1 MTFFTKSI
9 KIPAMSKEMAQ
20 DSNITFVIPTHNQ
33 QLDGISSEINKNFS
47 GYKYSLLIVN
57 DGSTTKIEIPENTTV
72 INHTQKLG
80 LAKSLLSGYNEAIKH
95 PADFVVKTDADGEYP
110 IFPIKDIIDSLINS
124 EKEIGGTVGLKRSI
138 QSNGVIDWVFNDVMG
153 KIEGRFLIGQP
164 LIQHSPGLQVYK
176 MDVIKSILPDLER
189 ITEKLDLKW
198 GLDIATI
205 KFAAKYG
212 EIICVKIFDHSW
224 RQRRPLEKVYNQA
237 VSAIRVMN
245 EMKKEANQK

>member
-1 MTFFTKSI
+1 
-9 KIPAMSKEMAQ
+9 MSREMAQ
-20 DSNITFVIPTHNQ
+20 NPNITFVIPTHNQ
-33 QLDGISSEINKNFS
+33 QLDRISSEIDKNFS

-57 DGSTTKIEIPENTTV
+57 DGSTTKIEIPENATV

-110 IFPIKDIIDSLINS
+110 IFPIKGIIDSLVNS

-138 QSNGVIDWVFNDVMG
+138 QSNGVIDWIFNDIMG
-153 KIEGRFLIGQP
+153 KIEGRFLICQP

-189 ITEKLDLKW
+189 ITDKLDLKW

-205 KFAAKYG
+205 KFAAKHG
-212 EIICVKIFDHSW
+212 DIICVKIFDHSW
-224 RQRRPLEKVYNQA
+224 KQRRPLKKVYNQA
-237 VSAIRVMN
+237 ISAIRVMN
-245 EMKKEANQK
+245 EMKKETDQK